1 MLVETWTYE
10 ALDNCLIFDYD
21 LDSEGVRFRMS
32 PQASSATRI
41 IIKLDSTD
49 PNANVRAAARGA
61 MHASTD
67 LVLVRDWDD
76 LAPYRH
82 LTVRESS

>member
-1 MLVETWTYE
+1 MVETLTYE
-10 ALDNCLIFDYD
+10 IPDSCLIFDYD
-21 LDSEGVRFRMS
+21 LDSEEVRFRMS
-32 PQASSATRI
+32 PQASSVTRI
-41 IIKLDSTD
+41 IELDSTD
-49 PNANVRAAARGA
+49 PDANVRAAAQGA